1 MPSSKI
7 AQKKLNTNSQAA
19 SAAEAGLKY
28 QNTTDGWGLRADFD
42 DEHLVFSGDFNKRSI
57 WQKIVDF
64 FIPPNF
70 AKASSGKRNGGEDI
84 DVYNLFSKNAKD
96 AWNQSYNIAK
106 NQRRDVGE
114 EAIFLALIGESSVK
128 NLLARMKVDAGAA
141 AKLISNYLML
151 GPIPTPKTVKKI
163 PFEAFKLAVKLRGH
177 KIGSLMLLGAL
188 LNATPEE
195 NILQAIF
202 SNAGLT
208 IDKLEVLTVWI
219 VNLGYEFPPN
229 SKNAKLLYCCLQA
242 ESLEQHFGY
251 FFEFPAIEA
260 AVNLSSGQ
268 SLKDLEH
275 KKALRIL
282 VKAGS
287 LARGKGTK
295 VITES
300 LVRQAAN

>member
-1 MPSSKI
+1 MSSSKI
-7 AQKKLNTNSQAA
+7 AVKKSNKDSQAA
-19 SAAEAGLKY
+19 SAAEVGLRY
-28 QNTTDGWGLRADFD
+28 HNTNGGWGLAAEFEDK
-42 DEHLVFSGDFNKRSI
+42 HLVFSGDFNRGSI
-57 WQKIVDF
+57 WQKITDF
-64 FIPPNF
+64 FIPS
-70 AKASSGKRNGGEDI
+70 KLGKDI
-84 DVYNLFSKNAKD
+84 DIYNLFSKNAKN
-96 AWNQSYNIAK
+96 AWNQSYEIAK
-106 NQRRDVGE
+106 KQHRDVGE
-114 EAIFLALIGESSVK
+114 EAIFLALIRESSVQ
-128 NLLARMKVDAGAA
+128 NLLTRMKVDVQAA
-141 AKLISNYLML
+141 EKLISNYLML
-151 GPIPTPKTVKKI
+151 RQIPTPKTVKKI

-219 VNLGYEFPPN
+219 VNLGYEFPDN

-242 ESLEQHFGY
+242 ESLEEHFGY

-275 KKALRIL
+275 KKALQIL
-282 VKAGS
+282 VRAGS
-287 LARGKGTK
+287 LARAKGTK
-295 VITES
+295 VITEG
-300 LVRQAAN
+300 LVRQAAF